1 MATVL
6 AKAHPGLRRAS
17 GRPAIIGGL
26 VITLVIVMIV
36 ALCVGPMPIGLET
49 VLAAIG
55 EKLGLAPAGSVTH
68 IQEAVLFSIRLPR
81 ILLAAAVGAI
91 LAAAGAALQGLF
103 RNPLAD
109 PALIGVSSGAAL
121 GAAGWIVFGSG
132 LVAAAPWLAL
142 GGYARAVA
150 AFAGGIAATF
160 VLFRIGGRRGR
171 TSVATLLL
179 AGIAINALGGAV
191 LGFLSYLS
199 SNQELR
205 DITFWMLGSF
215 GGAGWRA
222 VWLLLPAAVFLCIGF
237 ARFAAT
243 LNIFMLGETEAR
255 YLGIHVQRLK
265 IVLVV
270 MVALGVGLATAF
282 TGIIGFIGLVTP
294 HLLRLSGGPDHRLV
308 IPGAA
313 LLGAVL
319 TLGADT
325 LARTIV
331 SPAELPVGILTALIG
346 APFFMW
352 LLMRQRKLEF

>member
-1 MATVL
+1 MAPAL
-6 AKAHPGLRRAS
+6 ARSLPGLGVSSR
-17 GRPAIIGGL
+17 RPAIIGGL
-26 VITLVIVMIV
+26 ALALAIVMIV
-36 ALCVGPMPIGLET
+36 ALCVGPMPIGFET

-55 EKLGLAPAGSVTH
+55 DKLGLASSGSVTH
-68 IQEAVLFSIRLPR
+68 VQEAVLFSIRLPR
-81 ILLAAAVGAI
+81 ILLAGAVGAI
-91 LAAAGAALQGLF
+91 LAASGAALQGLF

-121 GAAGWIVFGSG
+121 GAAGWIVFGST
-132 LVAAAPWLAL
+132 LVAAQPWLAL
-142 GGYARAVA
+142 GGYTRAVA
-150 AFAGGIAATF
+150 AFIGGIVATF

-215 GGAGWRA
+215 GNASWRA
-222 VWLLLPAAVFLCIGF
+222 CLLLIPAAVLLCIGF
-237 ARFAAT
+237 SRFASV
-243 LNIFMLGETEAR
+243 LNVFMLGETEAR

-282 TGIIGFIGLVTP
+282 TGVIGFIGLVTP

-319 TLGADT
+319 TVGADT
-325 LARTIV
+325 LARTLV

-352 LLMRQRKLEF
+352 LLLRQRKLEF